1 MSHEQTQTMTNN
13 VPLPSKFIDSHHH
26 FLDTRNNSFQSFLGR
41 LVPNECYLPSN
52 YQRDVIDVL
61 ATHGV
66 TVLSTVHVECMPDD
80 GALEVA
86 WVDSLP
92 GSLVRAIVGSC
103 HLAADSV
110 DEDLQAL
117 VKASPTKVRGVRW
130 ILDCVGPFKPHTA
143 THVATTRHDGIDYI
157 GDATFERGFA
167 LLETYGLSFDLQC
180 APLQLPAAAR
190 LFSKYPGIPIC
201 IDHLGKPRMVTGPD
215 DPTISTVRLNE
226 AELVVW
232 RAGML
237 AMAALPQV
245 HVKLSMIGYAVPG
258 WIRHSERTEVAK
270 QLCREVVTLFGP
282 QRCMVALNWWKNG
295 ACSDADGNSDV
306 GPNPVELLQ
315 YMSNWFGDYSQEDR
329 DYLFFKTARGFYL
342 C

>member
-1 MSHEQTQTMTNN
+1 MHM
-13 VPLPSKFIDSHHH
+13 
-26 FLDTRNNSFQSFLGR
+26 
-41 LVPNECYLPSN
+41 
-52 YQRDVIDVL
+52 
-61 ATHGV
+61 
-66 TVLSTVHVECMPDD
+66 
-80 GALEVA
+80 
-86 WVDSLP
+86 
-92 GSLVRAIVGSC
+92 
-103 HLAADSV
+103 
-110 DEDLQAL
+110 
-117 VKASPTKVRGVRW
+117 
-130 ILDCVGPFKPHTA
+130 
-143 THVATTRHDGIDYI
+143 
-157 GDATFERGFA
+157 
-167 LLETYGLSFDLQC
+167 
-180 APLQLPAAAR
+180 
-190 LFSKYPGIPIC
+190 GIPGY
-201 IDHLGKPRMVTGPD
+201 LEKPRMVTGPD

-282 QRCMVALNWWKNG
+282 QRCMVALNWWKDG

-315 YMSNWFGDYSQEDR
+315 YMSNWFADYSQEDR

-342 C
+342 Y